1 MPECHI
7 AKEDIESKH
16 GTAGWPK
23 RIHPSLAKT
32 FVSYLPIK
40 PGQWILDPACGT
52 GLISFLTASAAGPS
66 GCVIG
71 VDVSE
76 GMLAQAIARKER
88 EEALH
93 PPALKHWTK
102 YLKSGGI
109 IALDMTHTMN
119 LAFRKVAERAAGCM
133 RVPIPYYRQWV
144 KSEDSLRELLEGEGL
159 IVLDIVRAD
168 NQRGYGKR
176 YYDVSEADDVFDKNI
191 DEEAAR
197 RLRASIKVQ
206 YKAKEIFR
214 EEWSKAAVDGKV
226 EEVDTVFLGIARKDE
241 QYISNVAFAGGCRCG
256 GVECQTSSIK
266 FIACSTLQTLG
277 LSEVAGRTF
286 YSACGTPISMTYKVK
301 PRYTS
306 STMGSIDK
314 DGARCKIPPVTL
326 HIFLKERASW
336 MVLLDDGA
344 AR

>member
-1 MPECHI
+1 
-7 AKEDIESKH
+7 
-16 GTAGWPK
+16 
-23 RIHPSLAKT
+23 
-32 FVSYLPIK
+32 
-40 PGQWILDPACGT
+40 
-52 GLISFLTASAAGPS
+52 
-66 GCVIG
+66 
-71 VDVSE
+71 
-76 GMLAQAIARKER
+76 
-88 EEALH
+88 
-93 PPALKHWTK
+93 
-102 YLKSGGI
+102 
-109 IALDMTHTMN
+109 MTHTMN

-241 QYISNVAFAGGCRCG
+241 Q
-256 GVECQTSSIK
+256 
-266 FIACSTLQTLG
+266 
-277 LSEVAGRTF
+277 
-286 YSACGTPISMTYKVK
+286 
-301 PRYTS
+301 
-306 STMGSIDK
+306 
-314 DGARCKIPPVTL
+314 
-326 HIFLKERASW
+326 
-336 MVLLDDGA
+336 
-344 AR
+344 